1 MSTHEIRTRIRA
13 QAREHLP
20 APVVERIR
28 NRGSRSTL
36 LDRVAALEAEVQENR
51 QAQPAHRRVSPTS
64 SPSLLIPLEARD
76 QAKVDEVLARYKQGL

>member
-36 LDRVAALEAEVQENR
+36 LERVAVLEAEVQENR
-51 QAQPAHRRVSPTS
+51 QLNRRIAELTDVVAE
-64 SPSLLIPLEARD
+64 LLIPLEARD
-76 QAKVDEVLARYKQGL
+76 QAKVDEVLQRYRQGL